1 MDLWILSRL
10 STAEATSN
18 TGFKEYDFPASTT
31 AIYNFWLYELCDVY
45 LVCIPRFVFPYNFC
59 CGFTC
64 DFLLLVDVN
73 EWMNYECSDKGLYTQ
88 NIHTS
93 STRSHPPEEGNTTR
107 NHRENG
113 NCESALI
120 PRCRWWATS

>member
-45 LVCIPRFVFPYNFC
+45 LVCIPTRYLFQ
-59 CGFTC
+59 
-64 DFLLLVDVN
+64 FLLLVDVN
-73 EWMNYECSDKGLYTQ
+73 ECMDEL
-88 NIHTS
+88 
-93 STRSHPPEEGNTTR
+93 
-107 NHRENG
+107 
-113 NCESALI
+113 
-120 PRCRWWATS
+120 